1 MASWLSFWS
10 FSEAGNVGVC
20 AWLGTS
26 NGWPSTTRL
35 SDRGVRVFQGCWKD
49 GHFALQLVN
58 SPATSITLWY
68 LEGLFCGPKIK
79 VFTLVICV
87 IGVNH
92 ESRAIF
98 RSDLLLSVVSFRL
111 GPSWG
116 AMSMHCCFSY
126 LAKNLQ
132 RCISLFW
139 MPSLFHMNNAIV
151 ILVIHGIV
159 RRWKQSVGYRQSAQ
173 QISPTHHWGGSPQ
186 SFCWLVKVLV
196 TLLAS
201 TSLSSGAIYYIDAK
215 FQRIESETSGNPLNI
230 FCHPQV
236 WL

>member
-1 MASWLSFWS
+1 MARLCRLFLLSSSDVIPLPGQIELLDRVVSCHQELGDMPQTQVTTLFLAIKEWKTPETSNYNQLPKNTAPCTRKPLVASWLSFWS

-35 SDRGVRVFQGCWKD
+35 SDRGVRVFQGCWKE
-49 GHFALQLVN
+49 GHFARQLVN

-98 RSDLLLSVVSFRL
+98 RSDLSSHSGWDRRERDVYALLLQLL
-111 GPSWG
+111 GKKS
-116 AMSMHCCFSY
+116 AALYIF
-126 LAKNLQ
+126 
-132 RCISLFW
+132 
-139 MPSLFHMNNAIV
+139 
-151 ILVIHGIV
+151 IL
-159 RRWKQSVGYRQSAQ
+159 
-173 QISPTHHWGGSPQ
+173 
-186 SFCWLVKVLV
+186 
-196 TLLAS
+196 
-201 TSLSSGAIYYIDAK
+201 DA
-215 FQRIESETSGNPLNI
+215 FPLP
-230 FCHPQV
+230 HE
-236 WL
+236 